1 MPWVSE
7 EQIKKA
13 KEVDLLT
20 YLQENEPH
28 ELRKTKV
35 ANEYRTATHGS
46 LVLSR
51 GLWFWN
57 RGGFG
62 GKTALDFLI
71 KMRGMSFTDAVETVL
86 GARGVVALYG
96 SVALS
101 SQSTGFNSADGS
113 SALPVEGA
121 EQIPLKPEFKLPPT
135 ALLATNAIAY
145 LQKRG
150 ISPEVINRCFVAGI
164 LYESRNHKN
173 VIFVGRDENCKERF
187 ACQRGIKDDFKA
199 DVAGSD
205 KRYSFSLPAEN
216 SDSQQLIVFESP
228 IDLLSHAT
236 LQQWGYLDDVVDGD
250 SDSATALAV
259 ATELPAD
266 AHRLSLGGVS
276 DVALIAYLERNT
288 TIEQIYLCLDA
299 DEAGQTAARK
309 IAAKLATN
317 SRFEHISVFNR
328 PPQNGAKDY
337 NEALLSAISE
347 EREHKQ
353 PSRRHEAVI

>member
-1 MPWVSE
+1 MPWISE
-7 EQIKKA
+7 EQKKAA

-28 ELRKTKV
+28 ELVKSKYGV
-35 ANEYRTATHGS
+35 DEYRTKTNGS
-46 LVLSR
+46 LVISN
-51 GLWFWN
+51 GLWRWN

-62 GKTALDFLI
+62 GRSALDYLI
-71 KMRGMSFTDAVETVL
+71 KVRGLDFVDAVETIL
-86 GARGVVALYG
+86 GTGGAVASHG
-96 SVALS
+96 SVAPS
-101 SQSTGFNSADGS
+101 AGSRSADTA

-121 EQIPLKPEFKLPPT
+121 EQMPLRAEFKLPET
-135 ALLATNAIAY
+135 ALLPANAVSY

-150 ISPEVINRCFVAGI
+150 ISPEVINRCLVAGI
-164 LYESRNHKN
+164 LYESRKYQN
-173 VIFVGRDENCKERF
+173 VIFVGRDENCRGRF

-216 SDSQQLIVFESP
+216 PDSRELIVFESP

-236 LQQWGYLDDVVDGD
+236 LQQRGGLGDVMDKALH
-250 SDSATALAV
+250 SATVTDLV
-259 ATELPAD
+259 LD
-266 AHRLSLGGVS
+266 SHRLSLGGTS
-276 DVALIAYLERNT
+276 DVALIAYLERNPA
-288 TIEQIYLCLDA
+288 IEQITLCLDA

-309 IAAKLATN
+309 IAAKLATD

-337 NEALLSAISE
+337 NEVLLRAISAE
-347 EREHKQ
+347 IEQKQ
-353 PSRRHEAVI
+353 NYKQSSRRNEAAI